1 MVAGLLLL
9 EVDDLLSVLQRA
21 DVAFVDGRVVAE
33 ALRRVASHQEDV
45 ASNILVPVFER
56 SSAAMTRISDSVR

>member
-1 MVAGLLLL
+1 MVTGLLLF

-33 ALRRVASHQEDV
+33 ALRRVAPHQKDV
-45 ASNILVPVFER
+45 AGNIPVPVFER
-56 SSAAMTRISDSVR
+56 SSAAMARISDSVR